1 MKKLF
6 FNIFSSTIFVSI
18 LILFQFDAKAF
29 VFNNSSLICLSDSN
43 FVDSDTIQLLYPFKD
58 ETNHQYF
65 PTRKQS
71 GLYLN
76 SPTNIKTE
84 IKYNPETNLYEF
96 TKKIGNF
103 NYRLP
108 ISMSQKDYLKYDF
121 NNSTKNYWKE
131 KVKSESF
138 EHQTSLIP
146 KLHVGGEVFQ
156 TIFGSNTIDI
166 KPRGTAELSF
176 GLNMT
181 KTDNPLLAEELRK
194 NITFDFKEKIQMNVK
209 GKIGDNL
216 ELGVTYNTE
225 SSFEFDNKMKLKYTG
240 KEDDIIQKI
249 EAGNVALPLS
259 GSLITGSQSL
269 FGILTELKFGK
280 LSVTSVFSKQ
290 NGETSVIEVQGG
302 AQKNTFEISAS
313 DYDANRHFFL
323 AQYFKEHYNDALKN
337 LPVISSSVNI
347 TKIEVWITNKSS
359 NFQNSR
365 NILAFMDLGE
375 DQDNIFA
382 SPFISQSGTGYF
394 PDNDLNSLYDMMV
407 NSYSGIRDINDVTQ
421 ILTQPNFTEAN
432 FVGGQDYE
440 KIENARPLSSSEYK
454 INKKLGYIS
463 LNAALNGDE
472 VLAVAFE
479 YTANG
484 KTYKVGEFSN
494 EGVDAPK
501 TLVLKLLKGTS
512 FSPQFPTW
520 ELMMKN
526 IYSIGAYQVNS
537 KEFRF
542 DIMYRDD
549 ETGALVYS
557 IPAGDI
563 NGKKLLRALN
573 LDNLNSQL
581 EFTKD
586 GDGVF
591 DFIDGYTINAS
602 NGRII
607 FPVLQPF
614 GKYLEEKI
622 NKPEDAAKYIFNE
635 LYDSTQNMAQQLAE
649 KNKFFLSGEYQSSSS
664 SEISLNAISVPE
676 GSVVVTAGG
685 MQLVENQDYTVDYA
699 MGRVKI
705 INQGLLESGT
715 PIKISLE
722 SNSMFSIQTKRLM
735 GSHLDYRFS
744 DNFNVGATI
753 LNLNEHALTQ
763 KVNIGDEPISN
774 TIWGFNGSFRTD
786 APILTRLIDKLPL
799 IETKEKSSISIN
811 GEFAH
816 LIPGH
821 SKSIKGN
828 GESYIDDFEGS
839 KSTIDIKSIGGWV
852 LSSTPQGQPSLFPE
866 ASLNNDIAYGF
877 NRAKFSWY
885 YIDPLFSKGGTPVS
899 SNQQSSLYVRPIFE
913 KEIFPNKQSQNNI
926 ITEMQILNLAFYPRE
941 KGPYNFDVDTTSYS
955 KGINEDGL
963 LNDPELRW
971 GGIMRKITTN
981 DFESANIEYVEFWV
995 MDPFAEDSIN
1005 NVKRENTDA
1014 AFYIN
1019 LGNISEDVL
1028 KDSRKSFENGLPTS
1042 DNITMV
1048 DTTVWGRIP
1057 LQQSMVNAF
1066 DNQSNSRQY
1075 QDVGIDG
1082 LNSDDEKTFYNGNVV
1097 DYLNIIE
1104 TKYGKS
1110 SPAYINAYED
1120 PSSDDYHYFRGKY
1133 YDDKNANILER
1144 YKNYN
1149 NLEGNSPSSEQS
1161 TESFPTSATTLPDVE
1176 DINHDNTLSESESYF
1191 QYKVKLSPE
1200 DLKVGYNFVT
1210 DVQKANVTLKN
1221 GQKRTVNWYQFKV
1234 PIHSP
1239 DKIVGSIK
1247 DFKSIR
1253 FMRMFLKGVDNP
1265 IVLRFAKLELVR
1277 GEWRKYNYVIK
1288 EADEALVEDN
1298 DLSSAAFN
1306 VATVSIEENGNRQPI
1321 PYVLPPDI
1329 ERERDVSNVQ
1339 LREMNEQSIVL
1350 EVDSL
1355 SDGYSK
1361 AAYKNINMDVREY
1374 KRIQMEVHAEAFSE
1388 NQVLNDGDLSVFVR
1402 LGSDF
1407 QENYYEYEI
1416 PLDVTPPGT
1425 TDREVIW
1432 PEENRLDV
1440 EFELFLKVKQLR
1452 NNEIRNSGT
1461 TVSLSTAYE
1470 ITDGKNTIRIK
1481 GNPNLS
1487 NVRTIMLGVRNPKQ
1501 KFNSLADDGNAK
1513 SGEIWLDELR
1523 LTDFKEQGGWAANAR
1538 VTAKLADFATISLA
1552 GSTQKPGFGSIE
1564 KKVSERSKEDAYQ
1577 YDLSSNFELGKF
1589 FPKKSQVR
1597 IPMYVG
1603 YSESFINPQYNPLDA
1618 DIPLE
1623 VTLDDPALSTQE
1635 KDSIKKISQT
1645 YTKRKSLNFTN
1656 VGINKSKG
1664 KPKFYSV
1671 SNIGVSYSY
1680 SEMLSRNINTKRNLL
1695 KNHSGSINYI
1705 FNNSPKNIIP
1715 FKQSK
1720 LLRAPAFKL
1729 IKDFNFYLAPTQ
1741 ISFRTNMNRKYNEVL
1756 LRNINNLGQKFDPTF
1771 DKQFIW
1777 NRIYNFKYNLTKSLK
1792 FDFSANNVARI
1803 DEPEGLI
1810 DKDEDDYEAKR
1821 DTILNEIKNG
1831 GTTTNY
1837 NHRFNISYTVP
1848 INKIPMF
1855 NWVSLTTRY
1864 SATYDWRLGPKTIAD
1879 HDLGNIIKNSN
1890 REQATAQLNL
1900 LNLYN
1905 KVGFLNKINK
1915 KYRNTKQ
1922 KKEPK
1927 VKYKDVKFER
1937 DNVKLKA
1944 DVPKS
1949 ILHKLKTEQVKVKA
1963 FDENN
1968 KAIKIESQVIN
1979 EDRVAITA
1987 TKDYKNIKIIVT
1999 GKKEVKENLIVIA
2012 LEHIA
2017 RTLMAVKNVSLS
2029 YSEQNG
2035 TVLPGYNQST
2045 KILGQNKV
2053 GTEFAPGI
2061 PFILGIQDKD
2071 FARKAIDEGWL
2082 TKDSILNSPYLMTFS
2097 NTFTVRSSIE
2107 PINGLRIDI
2116 SGNRNFSRRLSEY
2129 YYPGESGTFE
2139 DGNGDIVAYNPMTSG
2154 NFSMTF
2160 IALGTAF
2167 EKAGNASNN
2176 YYSAAFEKF
2185 KNIRYTIANRLA
2197 VEREKNGSDDYQ
2209 NLPNSETGFP
2219 DGYGPTSQEVIIPA
2233 FLAAYGNI
2241 GENNVTLKTFPSLLS
2256 IKPNW
2261 RVNYDGL
2268 TKIEFVKKYFKTL
2281 TLSHSYSSTFNIGSY
2296 TANTNFDDT
2305 DGDGFSKMRDQLQ
2318 NFVPQNDIY
2327 SFTLSEQFSP
2337 LISMDMTWKNN
2348 ILTKLEYK
2356 KNRNLTMSLQNKQL
2370 TELIGKEIVIGT
2382 GYRFN
2387 KVKIIVKTGGRQ
2399 KVYDSDLN
2407 IRLDFSLRDNITITR
2422 KLVEDQNTPT
2432 AGQKT
2437 ISLKFTADYVLSK
2450 NLSVRAFFDTITND
2464 PKISQSYKNTNSN
2477 VGFSLRYTL
2486 TD

>member
-1 MKKLF
+1 MKKLS
-6 FNIFSSTIFVSI
+6 FNIFTIFALI
-18 LILFQFDAKAF
+18 LISFNIEAKAIN
-29 VFNNSSLICLSDSN
+29 FNKFSFICLSDTN
-43 FVDSDTIQLLYPFKD
+43 FVEVDTTQLQYPFKD
-58 ETNHQYF
+58 ESNHQYLS
-65 PTRKQS
+65 TDKQS
-71 GLYLN
+71 DLYLK
-76 SPTNIKTE
+76 SPSNIKTE
-84 IKYNPETNLYEF
+84 IKYNPETNQYEF
-96 TKKIGNF
+96 TKKIGKF

-108 ISMSQKDYLKYDF
+108 SSMSQKNYMKYDF
-121 NNSTKNYWKE
+121 EKSTKEYWRQ
-131 KVKSESF
+131 KVESESF

-166 KPRGTAELSF
+166 TPRGTAELSF
-176 GLNMT
+176 GLIMT

-194 NITFDFKEKIQMNVK
+194 NTTFDFKEKIQMNVK

-216 ELGVTYNTE
+216 ELGVSYNTE
-225 SSFEFDNKMKLKYTG
+225 SSFEFDNKMKLQYHG

-249 EAGNVALPLS
+249 EAGNVSLPLS

-280 LSVTSVFSKQ
+280 LSVTTVFSKQ
-290 NGETSVIEVQGG
+290 NGQTSVIEVQGG

-323 AQYFKEHYNDALKN
+323 SQYFKEHYNGALEN
-337 LPVISSSVNI
+337 LPVINSSINI
-347 TKIEVWITNKSS
+347 TKIEVWVTNKTS

-365 NILAFMDLGE
+365 NILAFMDIGE
-375 DQDNIFA
+375 ADRNIYA
-382 SPFISQSGTGYF
+382 KPFIAQTGTGNY

-407 NSYSGIRDINDVTQ
+407 NSNSEIRNINDVTR
-421 ILTQPNFTEAN
+421 ILSEPDFIAAN

-454 INKKLGYIS
+454 INDKLGYVS
-463 LNAALNGDE
+463 LNTALNGDE

-479 YTANG
+479 YTAGG
-484 KTYKVGEFSN
+484 KIYQVGEFSN

-512 FSPQFPTW
+512 FSPQLPTW
-520 ELMMKN
+520 KLMMKN

-537 KEFRF
+537 KDFKF
-542 DIMYRDD
+542 DVMYNDD
-549 ETGALVYS
+549 ETGGPVYT

-563 NGKKLLRALN
+563 NGKTLLRALN

-581 EFTKD
+581 ELAKD

-607 FPVLQPF
+607 FPVLEPF
-614 GKYLEEKI
+614 GKYLKEKI
-622 NKPEDAAKYIFNE
+622 NNDVATKYVFQE
-635 LYDSTQNMAQQLAE
+635 LYDSTQNMAKQLAE
-649 KNKFFLSGEYQSSSS
+649 KNKFFLTGEYQSSSS

-685 MQLVENQDYTVDYA
+685 MQLAENQDYTVDYA
-699 MGRVKI
+699 LGRVKI

-744 DNFNVGATI
+744 DNFNIGATI
-753 LNLNEHALTQ
+753 LNLNEHPLTQ

-774 TIWGFNGSFRTD
+774 TIWGFNGSFRTE

-799 IETKEKSSISIN
+799 IETKEKSTISIN

-852 LSSTPQGQPSLFPE
+852 LSSTPQGQEELFRE
-866 ASLNNDIAYGF
+866 ANLNNDIAYGF
-877 NRAKFSWY
+877 NRAKFAWY

-899 SNQQSSLYVRPIFE
+899 SEQQSSLYVRPIFE

-926 ITEMQILNLAFYPRE
+926 ITEMQILNLAYYPQE
-941 KGPYNFDVDTTSYS
+941 KGPYNFDSDTSSYS
-955 KGINEDGL
+955 KGIDENGM
-963 LNDPELRW
+963 LNDPESRW

-995 MDPFAEDSIN
+995 MDPFAEDTIN
-1005 NVKRENTDA
+1005 NIKRENNDA

-1048 DTTVWGRIP
+1048 DTTNWGRIP

-1066 DNQSNSRQY
+1066 DNESNSRQY
-1075 QDVGIDG
+1075 QDVGLDG
-1082 LNSDDEKTFYNGNVV
+1082 LNSDDERSFYNGDVV

-1104 TKYGKS
+1104 NKYGKNS
-1110 SPAYINAYED
+1110 VAYTGAYDD

-1133 YDDKNANILER
+1133 YDDKSANILER

-1161 TESFPTSATTLPDVE
+1161 TESFPTSSTTLPDVE

-1191 QYKVKLSPE
+1191 QYKINLSPE
-1200 DLKVGYNFVT
+1200 NLKVGYNYVT
-1210 DVQKANVTLKN
+1210 DMQKTNVKLKN
-1221 GQKRTVNWYQFKV
+1221 GQTRAVNWYQFKV
-1234 PIHSP
+1234 PINSP
-1239 DKIVGSIK
+1239 NKTIGSIK

-1253 FMRMFLKGVDNP
+1253 FMRMFLKGFDKP

-1277 GEWRKYNYVIK
+1277 GEWRKYNYVLK

-1298 DLSSAAFN
+1298 DLSAASFN
-1306 VATVSIEENGNRQPI
+1306 IATVSIEENGSRQPI
-1321 PYVLPPDI
+1321 PYVLPPGID
-1329 ERERDVSNVQ
+1329 REKDVSNIQ
-1339 LREMNEQSIVL
+1339 LREMNEQSLVL

-1361 AAYKNINMDVREY
+1361 AAYKNVNMDVREY
-1374 KRIQMEVHAEAFSE
+1374 KKIKMEVHAEAFSE
-1388 NQVLNDGDLSVFVR
+1388 NQILNDGDLSVFVR

-1407 QENYYEYEI
+1407 QDNYYEYEI

-1425 TDREVIW
+1425 TDRELIW
-1432 PEENRLDV
+1432 PDENRLDID
-1440 EFELFLKVKQLR
+1440 FELLLSVKQLR
-1452 NNEIRNSGT
+1452 NNDIRTAGST
-1461 TVSLSTAYE
+1461 ISLSTIYE
-1470 ITDGKNTIRIK
+1470 LADGKNRVRIK

-1487 NVRTIMLGVRNPKQ
+1487 KIRTIMLGVRNPRQ
-1501 KFNSLADDGNAK
+1501 KFNSLSDDGDIK
-1513 SGEIWLDELR
+1513 SGEIWVDELR

-1538 VTAKLADFATISLA
+1538 ITAKLADFATITLA

-1577 YDLSSNFELGKF
+1577 YDLASNFELGKF
-1589 FPKKSQVR
+1589 FPKKAQVR

-1623 VTLDDPALSTQE
+1623 VTLDDPSLSTQE

-1645 YTKRKSLNFTN
+1645 YTRRKSLNFTN

-1664 KPKFYSV
+1664 KAKFYNI
-1671 SNIGVSYSY
+1671 SNIGISYSY
-1680 SEMLSRNINTKRNLL
+1680 SELLSRNINTKRNLL

-1705 FNNSPKNIIP
+1705 FNNSPKNIMP
-1715 FKQSK
+1715 FRKSK

-1729 IKDFNFYLAPTQ
+1729 LKDFNFYIAPTQ

-1756 LRNINNLGQKFDPTF
+1756 LRNINNLDQKFDPTF

-1777 NRIYNFKYNLTKSLK
+1777 NRVYNLKYNLTKSLK
-1792 FDFSANNVARI
+1792 FDFSANNIARI

-1810 DKDEDDYEAKR
+1810 DKDEDDYKAKR

-1837 NHRFNISYTVP
+1837 NHRFNLSYTVP

-1864 SATYDWRLGPKTIAD
+1864 SATYDWRLGSKAIAD
-1879 HDLGNIIKNSN
+1879 HDLGNVIKNSN
-1890 REQATAQLNL
+1890 RKQASAQFNL

-1905 KVGFLNKINK
+1905 KVGFLKDINK
-1915 KYRNTKQ
+1915 KYRNSKQ
-1922 KKEPK
+1922 KKDIKP
-1927 VKYKDVKFER
+1927 KYKDVKFER
-1937 DNVKLKA
+1937 NNIKLKA

-1949 ILHKLKTEQVKVKA
+1949 ILHKLKTEQVEVKA

-1968 KAIKIESQVIN
+1968 KAVTIESKVIN
-1979 EDRVAITA
+1979 EDRVAITS
-1987 TKDYKNIKIIVT
+1987 KENLKNIKVIVT
-1999 GKKEVKENLIVIA
+1999 GKKEIKDNLIVIA

-2017 RTLMAVKNVSLS
+2017 RTLMAVKNVSVT

-2035 TVLPGYNQST
+2035 TVLPGYNQKT
-2045 KILGQNKV
+2045 KLLGQNKI
-2053 GTEFAPGI
+2053 GTVFAPGF
-2061 PFILGIQDKD
+2061 PFILGKQDEN
-2071 FARKAIDEGWL
+2071 FARKAIENRWL
-2082 TKDSILNSPYLMTFS
+2082 TTDTVLNSPYLMTFT
-2097 NTFTVRSSIE
+2097 NTFSVRSSIE

-2116 SGNRNFSRRLSEY
+2116 TGNRNFSRRLSEY
-2129 YYPGESGTFE
+2129 YYPGESGLFKDE
-2139 DGNGDIVAYNPMTSG
+2139 NGDVTGYNPMTSG

-2167 EKAGNASNN
+2167 EKMGTASNN
-2176 YYSAAFEKF
+2176 YYSEAFEKF
-2185 KNIRYTIANRLA
+2185 KSNRITIAQRLA
-2197 VEREKNGSDDYQ
+2197 EKRPRKTDGGNPYEGTAD
-2209 NLPNSETGFP
+2209 NPE
-2219 DGYGPTSQEVIIPA
+2219 GYGPTSQEVIIPA

-2241 GENNVTLKTFPSLLS
+2241 SENRITLKTFPSLLN

-2261 RVNYDGL
+2261 RINYDGL
-2268 TKIEFVKKYFKTL
+2268 AKMEFVKKYFKTF

-2296 TANTNFDDT
+2296 TANTSFNDP
-2305 DGDGFSKMRDQLQ
+2305 DGDGFSEMRDQLS
-2318 NFVPQNDIY
+2318 NFIPQNDIY

-2337 LISMDMTWKNN
+2337 LISVDMTWKNN
-2348 ILTKLEYK
+2348 ILTKIEYK

-2370 TELIGKEIVIGT
+2370 TELQGKEIVMGT

-2387 KVKIIVKTGGRQ
+2387 DVKIIIKTGGRQ

-2407 IRLDFSLRDNITITR
+2407 IRLDFSLRDNITLTR

-2437 ISLKFTADYVLSK
+2437 ISVKFTVDYVLSK
-2450 NLSVRAFFDTITND
+2450 NLTVRAFFDTITNA
-2464 PKISQSYKNTNSN
+2464 PKISQTYKNTNSN
-2477 VGFSLRYTL
+2477 LGFSLRYTL
-2486 TD
+2486 SD